1 MVNKVIRIGQKLVGE
16 GYPCFVIAEAGI
28 NHNGSVETAK
38 ELIKVAAQ
46 SGADAV
52 KFQKRTISR
61 ILTKEGLEKPY
72 DNQNSFGKTYGEHK
86 EFLEFGHEEYSQLFE
101 YAKECGIMMTASGW
115 DEEAVDFLEKYDVP
129 FHKVASAD
137 LTNLPLLQHIART
150 GKPLI
155 LSTGMAD
162 LTEIYIALQTVLP
175 INKNVI
181 LLQCTSS
188 YPTPNKDI
196 HLNVISSYEMLFP
209 EAVIGFSG
217 HEKGISISIASV
229 VKGAHV
235 LERHFTLDRTM
246 KGGDHAASLEPAGLQ
261 KLIRDIRVVEEA
273 MGDRNKR
280 KQTSE
285 DACALKLRK
294 SIATRCGIKA
304 GTTLTLD
311 HLVVKGPGSGI
322 SPIFIY
328 KLLGEKV
335 VRDVEEDV
343 LLQPADLEK
352 SVYENLE
359 KSLSSLIINPT
370 QIISNNISS
379 NLNLNQIDEEKF
391 MPSQLVG
398 C

>member
-1 MVNKVIRIGQKLVGE
+1 MVQKVIKIGQKLVGE
-16 GYPCFVIAEAGI
+16 GYPAFIIAEAGI

-38 ELIKVAAQ
+38 ELINVAAQ

-52 KFQKRTISR
+52 KFQKRTINR

-72 DNQNSFGKTYGEHK
+72 DNPNSYGKTYGEHK
-86 EFLEFGHEEYSQLFE
+86 EFLEFGFNEYKELFD

-115 DEEAVDFLEKYDVP
+115 DEEAVDFLEQFDVP

-137 LTNLPLLQHIART
+137 LTNLPLLQHMAKT
-150 GKPLI
+150 KKPII

-162 LTEIYIALQTVLP
+162 LTEIYVALHTVLP
-175 INKNVI
+175 INPNVI

-217 HEKGISISIASV
+217 HEKGISISIASI

-246 KGGDHAASLEPAGLQ
+246 KGGDHAASLEPAGLS

-273 MGDRNKR
+273 LGNKNKK
-280 KQTSE
+280 KQDSE

-294 SIATRCGIKA
+294 SIATKCQIKA
-304 GTTLTLD
+304 GTQLTLD

-322 SPIFIY
+322 SPMFIY
-328 KLLGEKV
+328 KLIGEIV
-335 VRDVEEDV
+335 VRYVEEDV
-343 LLQPADLEK
+343 LLQPDDLDK
-352 SVYENLE
+352 TVYDNLN
-359 KSLSSLIINPT
+359 LSSLIINQT
-370 QIISNNISS
+370 DLLSKNISAS
-379 NLNLNQIDEEKF
+379 LKLKTPSF
-391 MPSQLVG
+391 MPSQ
-398 C
+398 

>member
-1 MVNKVIRIGQKLVGE
+1 MSNKVIKIGQKLVGS
-16 GYPCFVIAEAGI
+16 GYPCFIIAEAGI

-38 ELIKVAAQ
+38 ELIKVAAE

-72 DNQNSFGKTYGEHK
+72 DNPNSFGKTYGEHK
-86 EFLEFGHEEYSQLFE
+86 EFLEFGEPEYKELFE
-101 YAKECGIMMTASGW
+101 YAKKCGIMMTASAW
-115 DEEAVDFLEKYDVP
+115 DEEAVDFLEKFDIP

-137 LTNLPLLQHIART
+137 LTNLPLLEYIART

-162 LTEIYIALQTVLP
+162 MTEIYVALQTVLP
-175 INKNVI
+175 INKQVV

-196 HLNVISSYEMLFP
+196 NLNVISSYEMLFP
-209 EAVIGFSG
+209 EVVVGFSG

-229 VKGAHV
+229 VKGAKV

-273 MGDRNKR
+273 LGDKNKK
-280 KQTSE
+280 KQDSE
-285 DACALKLRK
+285 NACALKLRK
-294 SIATRCGIKA
+294 SIATRCYIPA
-304 GTTLTLD
+304 GTELTMD

-343 LLQPADLEK
+343 LLQPDDLEK
-352 SVYENLE
+352 ETYDNLI
-359 KSLSSLIINPT
+359 SSFSYLLINPADVLA
-370 QIISNNISS
+370 SNIVNTLNLKS
-379 NLNLNQIDEEKF
+379 NLKK
-391 MPSQLVG
+391 
-398 C
+398 